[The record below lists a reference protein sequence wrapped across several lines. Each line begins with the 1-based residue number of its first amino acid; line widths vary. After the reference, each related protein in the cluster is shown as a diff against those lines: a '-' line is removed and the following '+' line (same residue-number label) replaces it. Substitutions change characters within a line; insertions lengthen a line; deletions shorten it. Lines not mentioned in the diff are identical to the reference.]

1 MSFFFIIMYNYNRR
15 VCDNMSKY
23 SLLKD
28 KLNAEKTRLLN
39 QRDRLSK
46 QVEIYNKKAIIVKSI
61 KNNKYAYSS
70 EISKLKVFS

>member
-28 KLNAEKTRLLN
+28 KVTLYTNVTKKT
-39 QRDRLSK
+39 
-46 QVEIYNKKAIIVKSI
+46 E
-61 KNNKYAYSS
+61 
-70 EISKLKVFS
+70 KVFSSVKTSIKIEQVIIWKKKKEKEKNIFI